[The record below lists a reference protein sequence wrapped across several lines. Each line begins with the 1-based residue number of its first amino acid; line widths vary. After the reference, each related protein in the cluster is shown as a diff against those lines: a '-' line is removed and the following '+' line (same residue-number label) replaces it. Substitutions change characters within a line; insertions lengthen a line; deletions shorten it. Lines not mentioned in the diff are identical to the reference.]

1 MLLSSAAGLKVWTTC
16 CAVCAESQLAQAGGD
31 DQFRE
36 DLRQQIAVWTTRTAD
51 ADFTNTIDPDY
62 LVLYRLLAGQ
72 VDHKTI
78 LEKGKTRPI

>member
-1 MLLSSAAGLKVWTTC
+1 M
-16 CAVCAESQLAQAGGD
+16 AQAGGD

-51 ADFTNTIDPDY
+51 ADFAGTIDPDY

-78 LEKGKTRPI
+78 LEKGKAPANLTEDGHEVALRKVPPA